1 MVKKALLVQRIAKST
16 DLSLREASV
25 CFDVIFDTLADAIIN
40 GERVELR
47 SFGTFSTRQVPQKKY
62 PSSFSA
68 QPTIIPSHSRI
79 VFRPSQKLR
88 QSVWN
93 KVNN

>member
-1 MVKKALLVQRIAKST
+1 MVKKALLVQRIAKTT

-25 CFDVIFDTLADAIIN
+25 CVDVIFDTLADAIIN

-47 SFGTFSTRQVPQKKY
+47 KFGTFSTRQVSQKKY
-62 PSSFSA
+62 PSTFSS
-68 QPTIIPSHSRI
+68 QTVVIPSHSRI
-79 VFRPSQKLR
+79 VFRPSLKLR